1 MTSATAV
8 APHPFSAT
16 ARAIASSIRP
26 RWDCQTTS
34 GGAAWRPFGSLGN
47 VAFMKTSLY
56 TRPVGHH
63 RIAIIGTGFAGL
75 GMAIRLRQAGV
86 HDFVVFERA
95 DDVGGTWRDNQY
107 PGCQCDVP
115 SHLYS
120 LSFAPN
126 PEWTRTFSFQPEIW
140 DYLRR
145 VARDHGVLPYVR
157 FEHEVQEATWDDDAK
172 RWRLETSQGPYT
184 ADVVVAGMGGLSEPR
199 IPDIPGL
206 ENFEGPA
213 FHSAQWDHSVNLT
226 GKRVAVVGTGASA
239 IQIVPGIQ
247 PKVAELQLYQ
257 RTPAWIMPHPDRP
270 ITAAERRVYKR
281 LPALQKVMRGA
292 IYWARESFV
301 FGFMR
306 PRLQR
311 RGPERIARAHLAK
324 QVKDPELRRKLTPDY
339 TMGCKRVLLSN
350 DYYPA
355 LANPNV
361 EVVTEGIREIRANS
375 IVAADGTERPV
386 DVIVLGT
393 GFKITDQPATERVRG
408 RDGRLLGEHW
418 TGSPRAHNGTAIP
431 GFPNLFMLL
440 GPNTGL
446 GHNSVVFM
454 IESQIAYVMDCLR
467 QMDDRRLAAVEVR
480 EEAEREFSAAV
491 DAKMRGTVWM
501 EGGCKSWYL
510 DANGRNSTLWP
521 GTSWSFHQRTRRFDL
536 ANYDTT
542 PAVTARPAEE
552 AVSA

>member
-1 MTSATAV
+1 MDNS
-8 APHPFSAT
+8 
-16 ARAIASSIRP
+16 
-26 RWDCQTTS
+26 
-34 GGAAWRPFGSLGN
+34 N
-47 VAFMKTSLY
+47 
-56 TRPVGHH
+56 HH

-75 GMAIRLRQAGV
+75 GMAIRLRQAGM

-120 LSFAPN
+120 FSFAPN
-126 PEWTRTFSFQPEIW
+126 PEWSRTFSMQPEIW

-145 VARDHGVLPYVR
+145 VAREHGVLPYVR
-157 FEHEVQEATWDDDAK
+157 FGHEVQEATWDDDAK
-172 RWRLETSQGPYT
+172 RWLLQTSQGAYT
-184 ADVVVAGMGGLSEPR
+184 ADVVVTGMGGLSEPS

-206 ENFEGPA
+206 EDFEGPA
-213 FHSAQWDHSVNLT
+213 FHSAQWDHTADLA
-226 GKRVAVVGTGASA
+226 GRRVAVVGTGASA
-239 IQIVPGIQ
+239 IQIVPNIQ

-257 RTPAWIMPHPDRP
+257 RTPAWIMPHPDRR
-270 ITAAERRVYKR
+270 ITDAEKRLYKR
-281 LPALQKVMRGA
+281 LPALQKAMRGA
-292 IYWARESFV
+292 IYWARETFV

-306 PRLQR
+306 PRFQR
-311 RGPERIARAHLAK
+311 RGPEKIARRHIAT
-324 QVKDPELRRKLTPDY
+324 QVKDRELRRKLTPSY

-355 LANPNV
+355 LGQPNV
-361 EVVTEGIREIRANS
+361 DVVTDGIREIRANS
-375 IVAADGTERPV
+375 IVTADGTERPV

-408 RDGRLLGEHW
+408 RDGRLLGDHW
-418 TGSPRAHNGTAIP
+418 DGSPRALNGSAIP

-467 QMDDRRLAAVEVR
+467 QMDRHGLAVVEAR
-480 EEAEREFSAAV
+480 EEAERAFSASV

-501 EGGCKSWYL
+501 EGGCASWYL
-510 DANGRNSTLWP
+510 DRNGRNSTLWA
-521 GTSWSFHQRTRRFDL
+521 GTSWSFRQLTKRFDL
-536 ANYDTT
+536 SQYDTQ
-542 PAVTARPAEE
+542 PAVTTRQAKE
-552 AVSA
+552 AVTA